1 MTKSI
6 ELTGEVSTDLPRAE
20 AISSFADLFN
30 CSVDD
35 VERLLANAPLVI
47 KSQLS
52 DDKAE
57 KLKDL
62 IDATGIEC
70 LTLNDQLDMMDNVE
84 AAQEEQDDTSSEFTD
99 ESSFE
104 DTLTRPSFTARIKS
118 WFGR

>member
-20 AISSFADLFN
+20 AISSFAELFN
-30 CSVDD
+30 CSVED

-52 DDKAE
+52 DEKAE
-57 KLKDL
+57 KIKVL
-62 IDATGIEC
+62 IDATGVEC
-70 LTLNDQLDMMDNVE
+70 LTLNDQVDLMDAVDTIRN
-84 AAQEEQDDTSSEFTD
+84 EQDDVDSED
-99 ESSFE
+99 ADDSSFD

>member
-6 ELTGEVSTDLPRAE
+6 ELTGEVSTELPRAE
-20 AISSFADLFN
+20 AISSFAELFN
-30 CSVDD
+30 CSVED

-52 DDKAE
+52 DEKAV
-57 KLKDL
+57 KIKSL
-62 IDATGIEC
+62 IDDTGIEC
-70 LTLNDQLDMMDNVE
+70 LVLNDQVELMDGIDSI
-84 AAQEEQDDTSSEFTD
+84 QDEHDDVDSQHTD
-99 ESSFE
+99 ESSFN

>member
-20 AISSFADLFN
+20 AISSFAELFN
-30 CSVDD
+30 CSVED

-52 DDKAE
+52 DEKAE
-57 KLKDL
+57 KIKGL
-62 IDATGIEC
+62 IDATGVEC
-70 LTLNDQLDMMDNVE
+70 LTLNDQVDLMDAVDTIRD
-84 AAQEEQDDTSSEFTD
+84 EQDDVDSED
-99 ESSFE
+99 ADDSSFD